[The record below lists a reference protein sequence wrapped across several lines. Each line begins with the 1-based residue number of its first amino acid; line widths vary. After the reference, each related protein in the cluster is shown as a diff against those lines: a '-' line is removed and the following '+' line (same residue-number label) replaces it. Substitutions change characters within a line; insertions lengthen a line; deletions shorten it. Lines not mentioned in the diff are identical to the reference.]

1 MLTTKD
7 LIARMTPFTLAS
19 LVSDLDQYDNQ
30 DAAER
35 ETAAFVR
42 ETLDANI
49 GRGEA
54 ELLITKVC
62 GIAY

>member
-1 MLTTKD
+1 MLTTQD
-7 LIARMTPFTLAS
+7 LIARMTAFTLAS
-19 LVSDLDQYDNQ
+19 LVCDLAEFGNQ

-35 ETAAFVR
+35 DTARVVR

-54 ELLITKVC
+54 ELLIAKI
-62 GIAY
+62 GKMAY